1 MGRLKIF
8 LTNLGKYNEGCLMGE
23 WVKLPVP
30 EDKLEAV
37 KQRIGINERYEEYFI
52 TDYESSFL
60 NLHISEYASISE
72 LNQFAEK
79 VEELSDYDYEKL
91 SAVLEMEGSLSIAEI
106 IALIDELDNFD
117 LLLDVHDDEAL
128 GEYYADCGC
137 IFANVHDHIQR
148 YFDYEAYGRDIRLE
162 SSCCFTSY
170 GLVMDNH

>member
-37 KQRIGINERYEEYFI
+37 KHRIGINEHFI
-52 TDYESSFL
+52 TDYESSFP

-79 VEELSDYDYEKL
+79 VEKLSDYDYEKL
-91 SAVLEMEGSLSIAEI
+91 SAVLEMEGSLSI
-106 IALIDELDNFD
+106 D
-117 LLLDVHDDEAL
+117 
-128 GEYYADCGC
+128 
-137 IFANVHDHIQR
+137 
-148 YFDYEAYGRDIRLE
+148 
-162 SSCCFTSY
+162 S
-170 GLVMDNH
+170 LVWKNGMVA

>member
-37 KQRIGINERYEEYFI
+37 KHRIGIKERYEEYFI
-52 TDYESSFL
+52 TDYESSLL

-79 VEELSDYDYEKL
+79 VEGLTDYDYEKL
-91 SAVLEMEGSLSIAEI
+91 SAVLEMESGMSIAEI

-117 LLLDVHDDEAL
+117 LLPDVHDDEAL

-137 IFANVHDHIQR
+137 IFANVPDHIQR

-162 SSCCFTSY
+162 GCGAFTSY
-170 GLVMDNH
+170 GYVEDNR